1 VRFRAWLA
9 AAAAALL
16 LGASPTTQLDSQVV
30 LQRYA
35 LALVEVPVP
44 KIVVFTYTVSQ
55 AGLGNMEERHVLYR
69 SGLSVRDETL
79 VEDGTSLKAKSVRF
93 GQREDRYAVDRLAP
107 RADAYQLLFLRTVRD
122 GAHLDYVYDTTPILR
137 QSGGGMWVE
146 QLTIDGTTFLPRQIR
161 FHSEGENA
169 RGKGAVEYAAF
180 GKYWLPVVAAVN
192 ATVNGKPARER
203 IAWSDYRFPP
213 SLPSSTFIPPQ
224 PLPTASLPPI

>member
-1 VRFRAWLA
+1 
-9 AAAAALL
+9 
-16 LGASPTTQLDSQVV
+16 
-30 LQRYA
+30 
-35 LALVEVPVP
+35 
-44 KIVVFTYTVSQ
+44 
-55 AGLGNMEERHVLYR
+55 
-69 SGLSVRDETL
+69 
-79 VEDGTSLKAKSVRF
+79 
-93 GQREDRYAVDRLAP
+93 
-107 RADAYQLLFLRTVRD
+107 
-122 GAHLDYVYDTTPILR
+122 
-137 QSGGGMWVE
+137 MWVE